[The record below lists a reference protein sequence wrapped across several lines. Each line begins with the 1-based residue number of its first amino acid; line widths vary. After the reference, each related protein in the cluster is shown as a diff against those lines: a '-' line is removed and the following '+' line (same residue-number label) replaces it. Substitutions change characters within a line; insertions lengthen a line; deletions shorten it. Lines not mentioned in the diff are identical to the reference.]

1 MQIVCTTSSA
11 RMDLLKRG
19 LAQLGFDLTRRQ
31 LEDFRLYYRELVAWN
46 QRINLTR
53 IVECS
58 EVQTRHFLDSLT
70 VSLVL
75 PTELKGAGRIID
87 IGSGAGFPGLP
98 LKIACPGLHLALVE
112 SVGKKAAFLKHMVD
126 LLRIPQVQVY
136 TGRAEAL
143 AHEPLLRETFDVV
156 LARGLAPMRILAE
169 LTLPFCRLGGLVVAH
184 KKGKVEQE
192 IREALPAL
200 AALGGELREQRH
212 VDLEG
217 LKDARSLVVICK
229 VQATPSRYPRRPGI
243 PRKRPL

>member
-1 MQIVCTTSSA
+1 
-11 RMDLLKRG
+11 MDLLKQG
-19 LAQLGFDLTRRQ
+19 LAQLGMDLTRHQ
-31 LEDFRLYYRELVAWN
+31 LEHFRLYHQELVAWN

-70 VSLVL
+70 LSLVL
-75 PTELKGAGRIID
+75 PTEVKGAGRVID
-87 IGSGAGFPGLP
+87 VGAGAGFPGLP
-98 LKIACPGLHLALVE
+98 LKIACPGLHLAMIE
-112 SVGKKAAFLKHMVD
+112 SVGKKAAFLKHVLD
-126 LLRIPQVQVY
+126 LLGLSQVQVY

-143 AHEPLLRETFDVV
+143 AHEPSLRETFDAV
-156 LARGLAPMRILAE
+156 LARGLAPMRTLAE

-184 KKGKVEQE
+184 KKGRVEQE
-192 IREALPAL
+192 IQEALPTL
-200 AALGGELREQRH
+200 ADLGGRLREQRR

-217 LKDARSLVVICK
+217 LRDARSLVVIGK